1 MRLLLTAATI
11 SLAIAPTLANA
22 DEGTLL
28 IGAGA
33 GVFITDPLEAL
44 GTTWTVNPRVG
55 YEFTEN
61 GIAEFDLAISMGDTR
76 GQEVSYTALT
86 PTLGFRGIL
95 IDQLPNFRDS
105 DGNIVRDEDG
115 NRLEQGTRVSPVQPF
130 LSVAAGVLYKNVS
143 DPDALSYVIPNP
155 DIDFVVKAGP
165 GVQFPVGN
173 HLMLRTDYKIVAN
186 FGSERFNN
194 HGDTLIHWEWTAGLD
209 FLIGGG
215 KDTDGDGIS
224 DSRDSCPAVA
234 EDLDGFQDEDGCI
247 DEDNDQDGILD
258 LVDECK
264 DDAEGEADNFQD
276 EDGCPDPDND
286 EDGVLDGDDQCP
298 VDAGTAG
305 ADGCPDSDEDNIRDS
320 ADDCPTLAGPAEFNG
335 CPDSDGD
342 GVLDPNDEC
351 PQDVGPEASFGCV
364 DGDEDLVPDFRDD
377 CPDEKANE
385 GINPKRSDGCPS
397 RVYVSADG
405 IRITEKVFFDSGRAT
420 IQRRSYGLLDDVA
433 GVLNAYRAITK
444 VEIQGHTDSQGA
456 EASNQTLSQNRASAV
471 VLYLAGHD
479 VDTERLVAVGY
490 GESQPKDT
498 NDTRTGR
505 ANNRR
510 VEFKI
515 LEEAQRVEIMREDE
529 VPEGV
534 ESTPVEDA
542 AEGAVETIEGAVES
556 VEDTVEAVETLQEID
571 DAIEA
576 VEGLLN
582 GPQ

>member
-1 MRLLLTAATI
+1 MRLLLTAATL
-11 SLAIAPTLANA
+11 SLAIAPSFAHA
-22 DEGTLL
+22 DEGALL
-28 IGAGA
+28 IGVGG

-44 GTTWTVNPRVG
+44 GTTWTVNPRIG

-61 GIAEFDLAISMGDTR
+61 GIAEFDLGISMGETR
-76 GQEVSYTALT
+76 TQAVPYTALT

-95 IDQLPNFRDS
+95 IDQLPRYERDENG
-105 DGNIVRDEDG
+105 DRVMEDG
-115 NRLEQGTRVSPVQPF
+115 NPVVAGTRVSPIQPF
-130 LSVAAGVLYKNVS
+130 LSVGLGVLYKNVS
-143 DPDALSYVIPNP
+143 DPELLAYAIPNP

-194 HGDTLIHWEWTAGLD
+194 HGDTLIQWEWTAGLD

-224 DSRDSCPAVA
+224 DSRDACPAVA
-234 EDLDGFQDEDGCI
+234 EDLDGFQDDDGCV

-258 LVDECK
+258 LADECP
-264 DDAEGEADNFQD
+264 DDAEGESDNFQD

-286 EDGVLDGDDQCP
+286 EDGVLDGDDECP
-298 VDAGTAG
+298 VDAGTA
-305 ADGCPDSDEDNIRDS
+305 DTQGCPDRDEDGIRDS

-342 GVLDPNDEC
+342 GILDPDDEC

-364 DGDEDLVPDFRDD
+364 DGDEDLVPDYRDD
-377 CPDEKANE
+377 CPDEKANA

-397 RVYVSADG
+397 RVFVAVDG
-405 IRITEKVFFDSGRAT
+405 IKITEKVFFDSGRAT
-420 IQRRSYGLLDDVA
+420 IQTRSNGLLDDVA
-433 GVLNAYRAITK
+433 AVLNAYPGITK
-444 VEIQGHTDSQGA
+444 IEIQGHTDSQGA
-456 EASNQTLSQNRASAV
+456 EASNQTLSQNRAAAV
-471 VLYLAGHD
+471 VTYLAGHG

-490 GESQPKDT
+490 GEAQPKDT
-498 NDTRTGR
+498 NDTRSGR

-515 LEEAQRVEIMREDE
+515 LEEAQQVQIMREDE

-534 ESTPVEDA
+534 ESTPVE
-542 AEGAVETIEGAVES
+542 GAVES
-556 VEDTVEAVETLQEID
+556 VEGAVEGASETVEG
-571 DAIEA
+571 AIEGASETVEGAIDA

-582 GPQ
+582 TPQ